1 MMMKILEN
9 IGKFVVLLAVVMAVS
24 CSVLERAVEKPT
36 VSVNAVRFQSVSLNE
51 GRLDS
56 QLQVYNP
63 NAFALPTRKVTYHL
77 KLNGRDII
85 SSELVLDK
93 NLPAKGT
100 VALSVPIRFHYSE
113 VLQGITSIFQ
123 LGRIQYQ
130 LLGDVDVG
138 FMTIPFSRSGEFVPQ
153 R

>member
-1 MMMKILEN
+1 ML
-9 IGKFVVLLAVVMAVS
+9 LLAAMLAVS

-36 VSVNAVRFQSVSLNE
+36 VSVDSVRFQSVSLNE

-77 KLNGRDII
+77 KLNGRNII
-85 SSELVLDK
+85 SSELALDK
-93 NLPAKGT
+93 NIPARGT
-100 VALSVPIRFHYSE
+100 VALLVPIRFHYSE
-113 VLQGITSIFQ
+113 VLQGIASIFQ
-123 LGRIQYQ
+123 QGKIQYQ
-130 LLGDVDVG
+130 LSGDVDVG
-138 FMTIPFSRSGEFVPQ
+138 FMNIPFSRSGEFVPQ